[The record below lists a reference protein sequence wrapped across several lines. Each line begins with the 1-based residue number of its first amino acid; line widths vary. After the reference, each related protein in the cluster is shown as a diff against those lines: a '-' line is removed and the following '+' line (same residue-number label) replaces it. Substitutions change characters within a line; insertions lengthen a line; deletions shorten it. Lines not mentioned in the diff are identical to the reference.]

1 MANQTKSLV
10 YKNLQRLS
18 KLTGSKN
25 RTPWV
30 GFSLTQM
37 IPEQTRL
44 LALQTEQS
52 RTDNPY
58 TIAKRNLKTLNQKE
72 LWKLYVATIPT
83 RERKFKKPVGVFRID
98 LEDAIK
104 KYEKKNQKIRTS
116 RINIIKDIK
125 KQAEKKPIGLK
136 VTLMLFRNIKQ
147 DEEVDYEKTQKMWKR
162 CVKEKEEE
170 DDEWEKWIYVT
181 TKIFLIKSTL
191 NTIFNDIES
200 LIKRYYKALGGRDYN
215 KIKLQ
220 KYTIHTNVP
229 QHTFLTVPLKR
240 TEAPELQL
248 FNEQGEFII
257 NNQNEHDGL
266 CMPRFIQKKVFPKK
280 SIDTITEEINKVV
293 NDFDGF
299 LQTPYDCIQEGVSL
313 NQFEWY
319 CKKYRMSF
327 RAMDC
332 FGNMFY
338 KYVNPNWN
346 KNLAVCMF
354 IVHDG
359 HIYDITDK
367 STRQRLQTTGNQSTQ
382 LHKNIKD
389 SRKEKA
395 IKKPKNKF
403 MEYSEDNLERLIKS
417 CDPVDDIDLYTTNS
431 SIVSNYFFSNYAKG
445 KWLRHKS
452 KGQEMIYV
460 YYKKNA
466 KLIWNEDWVSVST
479 LCAIQNKDFNNQ
491 SIASIAIELLSND
504 LNCVKSHFN
513 DISNDYVKMIPNSA
527 LCRSYNKID
536 QNKNVVSI
544 DINKMYT
551 SIIRDTK
558 YYLKTSSL
566 YEPTVYDGEDIKDD
580 YLYTID
586 IKPQWDDI
594 LITESGVYYPEL
606 VRQALQDKIINK
618 NNITSQLQCIKIE
631 TDVLS
636 NFSKAVCE
644 SCSTYSKEV
653 INYFDGGSDINNF
666 FIKYTGIG
674 ENALKDKLVSKSGVG
689 EFKLETTISKF
700 TNYINKY
707 CLAFSKQIINY
718 LIGSFGRKTTQT
730 GDVYYTNDLNT
741 AVSDFFIK
749 EDTRF
754 VCEVYREEGV
764 SIFSTDNLKEVNN
777 NRNLFLIRNQIVQT
791 GNLLTYQL
799 RKQMK
804 GKLIK
809 ISTDCV
815 SVEYEDGLIR
825 PIIHLSDAIGGF
837 KIEDKLP
844 KRMNDKNLTNERNK
858 FQLKPLE
865 PIVEIKIKDERD
877 NQELLG
883 AVKGKSV
890 FITGN
895 GGTGKSYLGK
905 FIKENY
911 ESENKKVLSIAPT
924 HIATKALDAITCHK
938 GLGFGINGKTHNS
951 NYTNV
956 DVIYIDEISMLSSTF
971 YNELC
976 EIKINNPHIIFIAT
990 GDFNQLPPVG
1000 EDEIN
1005 FQESRA
1011 FKFLF
1016 PFIIEL
1022 KENKRNTV
1030 DGEELFDI
1038 TTRLLNGED
1047 VMDRFNWVDNFDS
1060 FDLHLTFTNKKRK
1073 EINKILMDKYS
1084 MIADQF
1090 LMCGVPERKEEEPD
1104 EEPDDAGLDYS
1115 QEIILYKGL
1124 PLRARVTK
1132 EINSHLIKNGDQYTV
1147 LNFTENIVTLQKDD
1161 SKFANYKESDEKV
1174 LVYIP
1179 IDKNFTHNFN
1189 PNYAMTVHNS
1199 QCQSFNVPYVIHE
1212 SHKYTIRMMNTAIGR
1227 TRKIEF
1233 VNFA

>member
-10 YKNLQRLS
+10 YKNLQILS

-25 RTPWV
+25 RAPWV
-30 GFSLTQM
+30 GSSLLQM

-83 RERKFKKPVGVFRID
+83 KERKLKKPVGVFRID

-116 RINIIKDIK
+116 RINLVKDIK

-136 VTLMLFRNIKQ
+136 VTLKIKRLMR
-147 DEEVDYEKTQKMWKR
+147 DGTWGKPKPKV
-162 CVKEKEEE
+162 
-170 DDEWEKWIYVT
+170 
-181 TKIFLIKSTL
+181 FLIKSTL
-191 NTIFNDIES
+191 SNRDSDIEKLES
-200 LIKRYYKALGGRDYN
+200 RYEDNHGGTDYLSITRGETKSTVHSN
-215 KIKLQ
+215 I
-220 KYTIHTNVP
+220 P
-229 QHTFLTVPLKR
+229 SHTFLTVPLRR

-257 NNQNEHDGL
+257 NNENEHDGL

-299 LQTPYDCIQEGVSL
+299 LHTPYDCIQEGVSL

-338 KYVNPNWN
+338 KYVNPNPN
-346 KNLAVCMF
+346 KRLLVCMF

-359 HIYDITDK
+359 HVYDITDK

-403 MEYSEDNLERLIKS
+403 IEYSEDNLYRLINS
-417 CDPVDDIDLYTTNS
+417 SDPVDDIDLYTTDS
-431 SIVSNYFFSNYAKG
+431 SIVSNYFLSNYAKG

-466 KLIWNEDWVSVST
+466 KLIWNDDWIDVST
-479 LCAIQNKDFNNQ
+479 LCTILKKDFNNQ
-491 SIASIAIELLSND
+491 SIASIAIELLSDD

-513 DISNDYVKMIPNSA
+513 DISNEYVKMIPNGA
-527 LCRSYNKID
+527 LVRSYNKID
-536 QNKNVVSI
+536 KNENVVSI

-558 YYLKTSSL
+558 HYLKTSSL

-580 YLYTID
+580 FLYTID

-594 LITESGVYYPEL
+594 LITESGVYYPNI
-606 VRQALQDKIINK
+606 VKQALKDKVINK
-618 NNITSQLQCIKIE
+618 SNITSQLQCIKIE

-636 NFSKAVCE
+636 KFSNIVYE
-644 SCSTYSKEV
+644 SCSTY
-653 INYFDGGSDINNF
+653 
-666 FIKYTGIG
+666 
-674 ENALKDKLVSKSGVG
+674 
-689 EFKLETTISKF
+689 
-700 TNYINKY
+700 
-707 CLAFSKQIINY
+707 SKQIINY
-718 LIGSFGRKTTQT
+718 LIGSFGRRTTQT

-749 EDTRF
+749 DDTRF
-754 VCEVYREEGV
+754 VCEVYREGDI

-815 SVEYEDGLIR
+815 SVEYEDMLSR
-825 PIIHLSDAIGGF
+825 PTIHLSDAIGGF

-844 KRMNDKNLTNERNK
+844 KRMKDKSLTNERNK
-858 FQLKPLE
+858 FQLTKQE

-877 NQELLG
+877 NQELLL

-890 FITGN
+890 FITGY
-895 GGTGKSYLGK
+895 GGTGKSYIGK

-924 HIATKALDAITCHK
+924 HIATKSLGAITCHK
-938 GLGFGINGKTHNS
+938 GLGYGINGKTHNS
-951 NYTNV
+951 NYKNV
-956 DVIYIDEISMLSSTF
+956 DVIYIDEISMLSSMF

-976 EIKINNPHIIFIAT
+976 EIKIDNPHIIFIAT

-1016 PFIIEL
+1016 PYIIEL

-1038 TTRLLNGED
+1038 TTQLLNGED
-1047 VMDRFNWVDNFDS
+1047 VMDRFNWVDDSGIDDSGIDDSGIDNFDS
-1060 FDLHLTFTNKKRK
+1060 YDLHLTFTNKKRK
-1073 EINKILMDKYS
+1073 EINKILMDKKKL
-1084 MIADQF
+1084 IADQF
-1090 LMCGVPERKEEEPD
+1090 LIIRVPERTITEEEEPD
-1104 EEPDDAGLDYS
+1104 RVGLDDAGLDDAGLDDAGLDDAGLTNIVLNS

-1124 PLRARVTK
+1124 PLRSRVTK
-1132 EINSHLIKNGDQYTV
+1132 EINKHLIKNGDQYTV

-1161 SKFANYKESDEKV
+1161 SKFANYKESDEQD
-1174 LVYIP
+1174 LIYIP

-1212 SHKYTIRMMNTAIGR
+1212 SHKYSIRMMNTAIGR

-1233 VNFA
+1233 INFVTC